1 MSNTHQPRRHPP
13 AQQQLITD
21 VPLIRR
27 YARANEPED
36 NQFRAFLKHQLPISN
51 GELDALVV
59 GTTRE
64 VWSKIDCL
72 ACGNCCRTLQVVI
85 DDTDIARLSTR
96 LQLSTREF
104 RSRFVATAPDG
115 VKFFSRS
122 PCPFLGDNNA
132 CSVYEDRPQ
141 SCRDFPYLLD
151 PGFRRRSI
159 ATLENVATCPIVFN
173 VWQSL
178 KRRFSHPIQN
188 TAARKKP
195 KV

>member
-1 MSNTHQPRRHPP
+1 MPNTNSPRRPNP
-13 AQQQLITD
+13 ANQLITD
-21 VPLIRR
+21 LPLIRR

-36 NQFRAFLKHQLPISN
+36 NQFRAYLKHQLPISN
-51 GELDALVV
+51 SELDAMVV
-59 GTTRE
+59 GTTRD

-72 ACGNCCRTLQVVI
+72 ACGNCCRTLQVIV
-85 DDTDIARLSTR
+85 DDSDIARLSAR
-96 LQLSTREF
+96 LTSSAREF
-104 RSRFVATAPDG
+104 HSRFVATAPDG

-122 PCPFLGDNNA
+122 PCPFLGDDNA

-159 ATLENVATCPIVFN
+159 ATLENVSTCPIVFN

-178 KRRFSHPIQN
+178 KRRFSPTIPA
-188 TAARKKP
+188 TPPP
-195 KV
+195 KEA